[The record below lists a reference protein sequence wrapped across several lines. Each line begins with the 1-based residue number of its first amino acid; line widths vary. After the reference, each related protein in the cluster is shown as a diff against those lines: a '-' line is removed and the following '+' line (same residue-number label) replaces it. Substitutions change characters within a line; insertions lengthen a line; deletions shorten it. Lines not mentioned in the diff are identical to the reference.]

1 MSTIAIIPARGGSKR
16 IPRKNIKPFLGKP
29 ILAYAV
35 QTALAAKCFE
45 EVMVSTDD
53 PEIAEIARQF
63 GANVPF
69 LRSSTTA
76 HDTATTLEVLRE
88 VIAGYRSAQSSFDAL
103 CCIYPTAALTEPD
116 CLRNGYA
123 KLLAD
128 PSASC
133 ALPVV
138 EYGTPIQ
145 RAFFKENERIR
156 LAQPEHC
163 LTRSQDLPKAY
174 HDAGQWYWIRTD
186 ALSNPEFQILGPASV
201 PIVVDIFGV
210 QDIDTETDW
219 RLAEMKF
226 TSREQNRSV

>member
-1 MSTIAIIPARGGSKR
+1 MNCIAIIPARGGSKR

-29 ILAYAV
+29 ILAYAIE
-35 QTALAAKCFE
+35 TARASGCFQE
-45 EVMVSTDD
+45 IMVSTEDA
-53 PEIAEIARQF
+53 EIAEIAQQF
-63 GANVPF
+63 GAAVPF
-69 LRSSTTA
+69 LRSETTA

-88 VIAGYRSAQSSFDAL
+88 VIAGYRSAQSAFDAL

-116 CLRNGYA
+116 SLRDGYA

-145 RAFFKENERIR
+145 RALFAEDGRIR
-156 LAQPEHC
+156 LVQPEHC
-163 LTRSQDLPKAY
+163 LTRSQDLPRSY
-174 HDAGQWYWIRTD
+174 HDAGQWYWMRTN
-186 ALSNPEFQILGPASV
+186 ALADPGFQILGPASV
-201 PIVVDIFGV
+201 PIVVDAFSV

-219 RLAEMKF
+219 RFAEMKF
-226 TSREQNRSV
+226 MLRTDNRSA